1 MIMQHKDF
9 ILQEN
14 SEEIR
19 EKIKAAGIHVC
30 GCAWFKDSCWLHY
43 STAVANGVHGVGYF
57 DDIDNVKSQEEELAR
72 FLSECAHAVFCTDVD
87 VFIEEIKEFE
97 EG

>member
-1 MIMQHKDF
+1 MQSKDF
-9 ILQEN
+9 ILKEN
-14 SEEIR
+14 TEEIR

-30 GCAWFKDSCWLHY
+30 GCAWFKDACWLHY

-72 FLSECAHAVFCTDVD
+72 YMREVRNPIFCTDVD
-87 VFIEEIKEFE
+87 EFIARIKQSQN
-97 EG
+97 